1 MDEQQDLKAWKG
13 LKELPPDTTAF
24 EASGTKYRV
33 ARSVSM
39 DRWEAYELL
48 SVEVGLGRSF
58 AQLMQGLREA
68 YDLTNQVASGKPVFA
83 DTAVLLRD
91 LLMGAASVNE
101 GHAHPVLKMC
111 CLFINYEGEDVR
123 TINDEIIAKKL
134 DDWRNEGI
142 DMGFF
147 RLCPPFYSGLLG
159 RLQSRHPRYFE
170 RAEEGAGDGGRKHFE
185 VRLREINRR
194 NHELIWVLTNGLQS
208 EAAAWRDGGG

>member
-58 AQLMQGLREA
+58 AQIMQGLREA

-83 DTAVLLRD
+83 DLAVLLRD
-91 LLMGAASVNE
+91 MLMGAASVNE

-147 RLCPPFYSGLLG
+147 FDFALRSIPGFLDAYKAVTRGTLSG
-159 RLQSRHPRYFE
+159 QKKE
-170 RAEEGAGDGGRKHFE
+170 QETEGASTSRSA
-185 VRLREINRR
+185 
-194 NHELIWVLTNGLQS
+194 S
-208 EAAAWRDGGG
+208 ERSTAATTS

>member
-1 MDEQQDLKAWKG
+1 MDEQQDLKGWKG
-13 LKELPPDTTAF
+13 LKELPPDTKEF
-24 EASGTKYRV
+24 EAAGTKYRV

-83 DTAVLLRD
+83 DLAVLLRD
-91 LLMGAASVNE
+91 LLMGVSSINE

-123 TINDEIIAKKL
+123 TITDEIIAKKL

-147 RLCPPFYSGLLG
+147 FDFALGSVPGFLYAYRDVTDVTLSGQKKEPVAG
-159 RLQSRHPRYFE
+159 GASTSRS
-170 RAEEGAGDGGRKHFE
+170 A
-185 VRLREINRR
+185 
-194 NHELIWVLTNGLQS
+194 S
-208 EAAAWRDGGG
+208 EKSTVETTS

>member
-83 DTAVLLRD
+83 DLAVLLRD

-147 RLCPPFYSGLLG
+147 FDFALRSIPGFLDAYKAVTRGTLSG
-159 RLQSRHPRYFE
+159 QKKE
-170 RAEEGAGDGGRKHFE
+170 QETEGASTSRSASGRS
-185 VRLREINRR
+185 
-194 NHELIWVLTNGLQS
+194 T
-208 EAAAWRDGGG
+208 AATMS

>member
-1 MDEQQDLKAWKG
+1 MDEQPNLNGWKG
-13 LKELPPDTTAF
+13 LKELPAGTTEF
-24 EASGTKYRV
+24 VASNTKYRV

-58 AQLMQGLREA
+58 AQLVQGLREA

-83 DTAVLLRD
+83 DLAVLLRD
-91 LLMGAASVNE
+91 LLMGVSSVSD
-101 GHAHPVLKMC
+101 GHTHPVLKMC

-123 TINDEIIAKKL
+123 TISEEVIAKKL

-147 RLCPPFYSGLLG
+147 FDFALRSIPGFFDAYKAVTHGTLSG
-159 RLQSRHPRYFE
+159 QKKE
-170 RAEEGAGDGGRKHFE
+170 QETEGASTSRSA
-185 VRLREINRR
+185 
-194 NHELIWVLTNGLQS
+194 S
-208 EAAAWRDGGG
+208 ERSTAATTS

>member
-58 AQLMQGLREA
+58 AQIMQGLREA

-83 DTAVLLRD
+83 DLAVLLRD

-123 TINDEIIAKKL
+123 TITDEIIAKKL

-147 RLCPPFYSGLLG
+147 FGFALRSIPGFLDAYKAVTRGTLSG
-159 RLQSRHPRYFE
+159 QKKE
-170 RAEEGAGDGGRKHFE
+170 QETEGASTSRSA
-185 VRLREINRR
+185 
-194 NHELIWVLTNGLQS
+194 S
-208 EAAAWRDGGG
+208 ERSTAATTS

>member
-1 MDEQQDLKAWKG
+1 
-13 LKELPPDTTAF
+13 
-24 EASGTKYRV
+24 
-33 ARSVSM
+33 M

-58 AQLMQGLREA
+58 AQIMQGLREA

-83 DTAVLLRD
+83 DLAVLLRD
-91 LLMGAASVNE
+91 MLMGAASVNE

-142 DMGFF
+142 DMGYFF
-147 RLCPPFYSGLLG
+147 DFALRSIPGFLDAYKAVTRGTLSG
-159 RLQSRHPRYFE
+159 QKKE
-170 RAEEGAGDGGRKHFE
+170 QETEGASTSRSA
-185 VRLREINRR
+185 
-194 NHELIWVLTNGLQS
+194 S
-208 EAAAWRDGGG
+208 ERSTAATTS

>member
-58 AQLMQGLREA
+58 AQIMQGLREA

-83 DTAVLLRD
+83 DLAVLLRD
-91 LLMGAASVNE
+91 LLMGVSSINE

-147 RLCPPFYSGLLG
+147 FDFALRSIPGFLDAYKAVTRGTLSG
-159 RLQSRHPRYFE
+159 QKKE
-170 RAEEGAGDGGRKHFE
+170 QETEGASTSRSA
-185 VRLREINRR
+185 
-194 NHELIWVLTNGLQS
+194 S
-208 EAAAWRDGGG
+208 ERSTAATTS

>member
-83 DTAVLLRD
+83 DLAVLLRD
-91 LLMGAASVNE
+91 MLMGAASVNE

-147 RLCPPFYSGLLG
+147 FDFALRSIPGFLDAYKAVTRGTLSG
-159 RLQSRHPRYFE
+159 QKKE
-170 RAEEGAGDGGRKHFE
+170 QETEGASTSRSA
-185 VRLREINRR
+185 
-194 NHELIWVLTNGLQS
+194 S
-208 EAAAWRDGGG
+208 ERSTAATTS

>member
-1 MDEQQDLKAWKG
+1 MDEQPDLKGWTG
-13 LKELPPDTTAF
+13 LKELPADTTAF

-58 AQLMQGLREA
+58 AQIMQGLREA

-83 DTAVLLRD
+83 DLAVLLRD
-91 LLMGAASVNE
+91 MLMGAASVNE

-147 RLCPPFYSGLLG
+147 FDFALRSIPGFLDAYKAVTRGTLSG
-159 RLQSRHPRYFE
+159 QKKE
-170 RAEEGAGDGGRKHFE
+170 QETEGASTSRSA
-185 VRLREINRR
+185 
-194 NHELIWVLTNGLQS
+194 S
-208 EAAAWRDGGG
+208 ERSTAATTS

>member
-1 MDEQQDLKAWKG
+1 MDEQPDLKGWTG
-13 LKELPPDTTAF
+13 LKELPADTTAF

-58 AQLMQGLREA
+58 AQIMQGLREA

-83 DTAVLLRD
+83 DLAVLLRD
-91 LLMGAASVNE
+91 MLMGAASVNE

-147 RLCPPFYSGLLG
+147 FDFALRSIPGFFDAYKAVTHGTLSG
-159 RLQSRHPRYFE
+159 QKKE
-170 RAEEGAGDGGRKHFE
+170 QETEGASTSRSA
-185 VRLREINRR
+185 
-194 NHELIWVLTNGLQS
+194 S
-208 EAAAWRDGGG
+208 ERSTAATTS

>member
-58 AQLMQGLREA
+58 AQIMQGLREA

-83 DTAVLLRD
+83 DLAVLLRD
-91 LLMGAASVNE
+91 LLMGAASVND
-101 GHAHPVLKMC
+101 GQAHPVLKMC

-123 TINDEIIAKKL
+123 TITDEIITKKL

-147 RLCPPFYSGLLG
+147 FGFALRSIPGFFDAYKAVTHGTLSGQKMEPVTG
-159 RLQSRHPRYFE
+159 GESTSRSASE
-170 RAEEGAGDGGRKHFE
+170 KST
-185 VRLREINRR
+185 VEI
-194 NHELIWVLTNGLQS
+194 TS
-208 EAAAWRDGGG
+208 

>member
-58 AQLMQGLREA
+58 AQIMQGLREA

-83 DTAVLLRD
+83 DLAVLLRD
-91 LLMGAASVNE
+91 MLMGAASVNE

-147 RLCPPFYSGLLG
+147 FDFALRSIPGFFDAYKAVTHGTLS
-159 RLQSRHPRYFE
+159 
-170 RAEEGAGDGGRKHFE
+170 GRKQAE
-185 VRLREINRR
+185 KAEGGSTSRSA
-194 NHELIWVLTNGLQS
+194 S
-208 EAAAWRDGGG
+208 EKSTAATTS